1 MQSVYYR
8 SKCFAHL
15 FAYGE
20 LRAYRQIVSYP
31 CGCDTINAGRR
42 FLITLMK
49 YTFFHQP
56 AQCVSLYYTEAFEWS
71 WV

>member
-1 MQSVYYR
+1 MI
-8 SKCFAHL
+8 K
-15 FAYGE
+15 
-20 LRAYRQIVSYP
+20 I
-31 CGCDTINAGRR
+31 DDIINAGRR
-42 FLITLMK
+42 FLLTLMK